1 MICAL
6 FREEWTEYNN
16 LQGKCHYYEKYWLSL
31 SILVGLAHIFDLLI
45 FIGIKVVLKQKKE
58 GRIWGQAKAIKSFFS
73 FFFLGDFLKQYALL
87 GAAAKGEIK
96 LYQPKVDVLD

>member
-45 FIGIKVVLKQKKE
+45 FIGIKVVLKQKKRVGYE
-58 GRIWGQAKAIKSFFS
+58 DKQKQLNLFLV
-73 FFFLGDFLKQYALL
+73 FFFLGTF
-87 GAAAKGEIK
+87 
-96 LYQPKVDVLD
+96 

>member
-1 MICAL
+1 MPLLWKIL
-6 FREEWTEYNN
+6 IIIIYLSRVGTYFWFVDFHWN
-16 LQGKCHYYEKYWLSL
+16 QGCFK
-31 SILVGLAHIFDLLI
+31 A
-45 FIGIKVVLKQKKE
+45 KKE